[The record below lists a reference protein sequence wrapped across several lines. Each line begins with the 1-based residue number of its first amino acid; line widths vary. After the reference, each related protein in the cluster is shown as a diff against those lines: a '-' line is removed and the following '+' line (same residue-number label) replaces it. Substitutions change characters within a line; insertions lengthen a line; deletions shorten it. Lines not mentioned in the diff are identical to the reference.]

1 VREPDP
7 EIRSAELAAEERS
20 RIVGALSR
28 ELGERGSLGAVSL
41 ERVMREANVGDGA
54 FERHFGSVEE
64 AMLAAQ
70 DAFLDKLLLEAASGC
85 GGPDWPTSVRDAID
99 SMLAY
104 VAEASTLARVL
115 AFEVSGMS
123 MAAQERRFSR
133 LNGLAELLR
142 DGRRLYP
149 RTAKMPA
156 SMEPTLVGGIA
167 SIVSGRLLAED
178 TQGFDQLSTELA
190 DAVLSFY
197 LGPEMV

>member
-1 VREPDP
+1 MREPDP
-7 EIRSAELAAEERS
+7 EIRSAEIAAEERS

-28 ELGERGSLGAVSL
+28 ELGERGSLRAVSL
-41 ERVMREANVGDGA
+41 ERVLRDAHADEAA
-54 FERHFGSVEE
+54 FERHFDSVEE
-64 AMLAAQ
+64 AMLATQ

-85 GGPDWPTSVRDAID
+85 GGTDWPTSVREAID
-99 SMLAY
+99 AMLAY

-115 AFEVSGMS
+115 AFEVSGIS

-149 RTAKMPA
+149 RTATMPA
-156 SMEPTLVGGIA
+156 SLEPTLVGGIA

-178 TQGFDQLSTELA
+178 TQDFDELSAELA

-197 LGPEMV
+197 LGPDAP